1 MDTKNI
7 KALESS
13 KKGLAPLFLQKTSVN
28 FYTKSPLASATCENS
43 AASSLSSQFTAL
55 NQLVAPEVQ

>member
-13 KKGLAPLFLQKTSVN
+13 KKGLAPLFLQKTSTN

-55 NQLVAPEVQ
+55 NQLVAPEV